1 MKNLKYDSDKVNDY
15 SKKELAEMIFNGEV
29 SREQVNEDGLYLYH
43 RPMLD
48 KELSLMEQEEHDWTE
63 ATNHNTVGSFK
74 VYLDKYNPTIVEGET
89 ITDGWVENTVYVGR
103 HVDDAIRLQT
113 VEKIDGAVK
122 ENDRD
127 KAAWNKA
134 EEGNSIESYNEYIT
148 VYDKR
153 PPAYRGQYVDEAKLR
168 IRELQDKFDW
178 DKAVSENTM
187 ESYKTYLSKYDVS
200 TSSYRGS
207 YISEAIE
214 AIKRL
219 TLQSMPHT
227 HPVDPLKNETED
239 WEKAVR
245 ADNIEAY
252 KCYISKYEP
261 LGGKYVVDAKNAIE
275 RLLEEKVW
283 SEALNNDNFVGYN
296 KYVTIYQNKNSKHLV
311 EAEQKLNQLKKDLAC
326 IIDNITQ
333 ETTDDKEWGKACK
346 ANTITAYRLY
356 LSNFDGQNISQKGK
370 YVDEANKRINSLM
383 DEACW
388 ADAVKQDTR
397 EAYQN
402 YLKQYPNGHHC
413 DEVKRILNPIS
424 KSAGCLKPL
433 LWFCLF
439 LACAFL
445 SWQYFHKEEAK
456 HAQSDA
462 IEVAIE
468 IDSLQWAIENH
479 DIPMLSR
486 YANMDSAR
494 AYYPLARALNE
505 IDSVG
510 NLDKTMYWLDI
521 IKDPSLNS
529 LHQNI
534 INDIQE
540 KELNIIESKFNKI
553 DPNDR
558 DAEEQFL
565 SVYTDYVT
573 HFEKLS
579 HHIPRI
585 FVAYLPIEEIAD
597 KYIADW
603 KKYPELQK
611 EIFLEWKVQRDK
623 LSSLKDTIRFNAKKY
638 YSNRHSRK

>member
-122 ENDRD
+122 EDDRD

-178 DKAVSENTM
+178 DKAVSENTI

-200 TSSYRGS
+200 TSSYRGA
-207 YISEAIE
+207 YISEAVE

-227 HPVDPLKNETED
+227 YPVDPLKNETED
-239 WEKAVR
+239 WGKAVR

-252 KCYISKYEP
+252 KCYLSKYEL

-283 SEALNNDNFVGYN
+283 SEALNNDNFVGYK
-296 KYVTIYQNKNSKHLV
+296 KYINIYQNKNSKHLV
-311 EAEQKLNQLKKDLAC
+311 EAEQKLNQLKKDLAL
-326 IIDNITQ
+326 IIDNITP

-346 ANTITAYRLY
+346 ANTIIAYRLY
-356 LSNFDGQNISQKGK
+356 LSNFDGQNTSQKGK

-433 LWFCLF
+433 LWCCLF

-456 HAQSDA
+456 PDQSD
-462 IEVAIE
+462 AIE
-468 IDSLQWAIENH
+468 IDSLQWAIDNH
-479 DIPMLSR
+479 DIPMLRR
-486 YANMDSAR
+486 YANMDSVR
-494 AYYPLARALNE
+494 AYYHLSKEL
-505 IDSVG
+505 
-510 NLDKTMYWLDI
+510 WHQQ
-521 IKDPSLNS
+521 KDTLNS
-529 LHQNI
+529 M
-534 INDIQE
+534 
-540 KELNIIESKFNKI
+540 KFIREAFNYVK
-553 DPNDR
+553 PNDPLYTR
-558 DAEEQFL
+558 INSHFDVLKVALDYDNTIGHVAPPLSSNIEERLLILSRERAIIRRAKAIAERYSFEYTPDKKILQYIEDDFNRWVQAGDDASIRATKEDCYKSALQLKEDR
-565 SVYTDYVT
+565 SVR
-573 HFEKLS
+573 EKL
-579 HHIPRI
+579 
-585 FVAYLPIEEIAD
+585 VNLY
-597 KYIADW
+597 K
-603 KKYPELQK
+603 
-611 EIFLEWKVQRDK
+611 
-623 LSSLKDTIRFNAKKY
+623 
-638 YSNRHSRK
+638 

>member
-63 ATNHNTVGSFK
+63 ATNHNTVGSFQ

-122 ENDRD
+122 EDDRD

-178 DKAVSENTM
+178 DKAVSENTI

-200 TSSYRGS
+200 TSSYRGA

-261 LGGKYVVDAKNAIE
+261 LEGKYVVDAKNAIE

-283 SEALNNDNFVGYN
+283 SEALNNDNFVGYK

-326 IIDNITQ
+326 IIDNITL
-333 ETTDDKEWGKACK
+333 ETTDDKEWEKACK

-356 LSNFDGQNISQKGK
+356 LSKFDGQNTSQKGK
-370 YVDEANKRINSLM
+370 YVSEANKRIDSLM

-388 ADAVKQDTR
+388 EDAVKQNIHA
-397 EAYQN
+397 AYQN

-433 LWFCLF
+433 LWCCLF

-456 HAQSDA
+456 PDQSD
-462 IEVAIE
+462 AIE
-468 IDSLQWAIENH
+468 IDSLQWAIDNH
-479 DIPMLSR
+479 DIPMLRR
-486 YANMDSAR
+486 YANMDSVR
-494 AYYPLARALNE
+494 AYYHLSKEL
-505 IDSVG
+505 
-510 NLDKTMYWLDI
+510 WHQQ
-521 IKDPSLNS
+521 KDTLNS
-529 LHQNI
+529 M
-534 INDIQE
+534 
-540 KELNIIESKFNKI
+540 KFIREAFNFVK
-553 DPNDR
+553 PNDPLYTR
-558 DAEEQFL
+558 INSHFNVLKVALDYDNTIGHVAPPLSSNIEERLLILSRERAIIRRAKAIAERYSFEYTPDKKILQYIEDDFNRWVQAGDDASIRATKEDCYKSALQLKEDR
-565 SVYTDYVT
+565 SVR
-573 HFEKLS
+573 EKL
-579 HHIPRI
+579 
-585 FVAYLPIEEIAD
+585 VNLY
-597 KYIADW
+597 K
-603 KKYPELQK
+603 
-611 EIFLEWKVQRDK
+611 
-623 LSSLKDTIRFNAKKY
+623 
-638 YSNRHSRK
+638 

>member
-200 TSSYRGS
+200 TSSYRGA
-207 YISEAIE
+207 YISEAVE

-227 HPVDPLKNETED
+227 YPVDPLKNETED

-261 LGGKYVVDAKNAIE
+261 LEGKYVVDAKNAIE

-283 SEALNNDNFVGYN
+283 SEALNNDNFVGYK

-326 IIDNITQ
+326 IIDNITL
-333 ETTDDKEWGKACK
+333 ETTDDKEWEKACK

-356 LSNFDGQNISQKGK
+356 LSKFDGQNTSQKGK
-370 YVDEANKRINSLM
+370 YVSEANKRIDSLM

-388 ADAVKQDTR
+388 EDAVKQNIHA
-397 EAYQN
+397 AYQN

-413 DEVKRILNPIS
+413 DEVKRIINPNS
-424 KSAGCLKPL
+424 KSAGCLKAL
-433 LWFCLF
+433 LWFCLAVGGVF
-439 LACAFL
+439 IV
-445 SWQYFHKEEAK
+445 WQYLYYKWPFVYDNQELGIDTICLDTGIVDDILIVDSA
-456 HAQSDA
+456 
-462 IEVAIE
+462 AIE
-468 IDSLQWAIENH
+468 IIDDTAKEVTIPSNSENKSIDRDCFIRKNLKQKVPTSTKEKNYKELAESGDTRAYAVLAKMYLNKNKYDQAAYWANKAW
-479 DIPMLSR
+479 
-486 YANMDSAR
+486 YANANRVLASEVIEYLSDID
-494 AYYPLARALNE
+494 YY
-505 IDSVG
+505 VG
-510 NLDKTMYWLDI
+510 
-521 IKDPSLNS
+521 
-529 LHQNI
+529 
-534 INDIQE
+534 
-540 KELNIIESKFNKI
+540 
-553 DPNDR
+553 
-558 DAEEQFL
+558 A
-565 SVYTDYVT
+565 
-573 HFEKLS
+573 
-579 HHIPRI
+579 
-585 FVAYLPIEEIAD
+585 
-597 KYIADW
+597 KY
-603 KKYPELQK
+603 KKPY
-611 EIFLEWKVQRDK
+611 
-623 LSSLKDTIRFNAKKY
+623 
-638 YSNRHSRK
+638 

>member
-200 TSSYRGS
+200 TSSYRGA
-207 YISEAIE
+207 YISEAVE

-227 HPVDPLKNETED
+227 YPVDPLKNETED
-239 WEKAVR
+239 WGKAVR

-252 KCYISKYEP
+252 KCYLSKYEL

-283 SEALNNDNFVGYN
+283 SEALNNDNFVGYK
-296 KYVTIYQNKNSKHLV
+296 KYINIYQNKNSKHLV
-311 EAEQKLNQLKKDLAC
+311 EAEQKLNQLKKDLAL
-326 IIDNITQ
+326 IIDNITP

-346 ANTITAYRLY
+346 ANTIIAYRLY
-356 LSNFDGQNISQKGK
+356 LSNFDGQNTSQKGK

-433 LWFCLF
+433 LWCCLF

-456 HAQSDA
+456 PDQSD
-462 IEVAIE
+462 AIE
-468 IDSLQWAIENH
+468 IDSLQWAIDNH
-479 DIPMLSR
+479 DIPMLRR
-486 YANMDSAR
+486 YANMDSVR
-494 AYYPLARALNE
+494 AYYHLSKEL
-505 IDSVG
+505 
-510 NLDKTMYWLDI
+510 WHQQ
-521 IKDPSLNS
+521 KDTLNS
-529 LHQNI
+529 M
-534 INDIQE
+534 
-540 KELNIIESKFNKI
+540 KFIREAFNYVK
-553 DPNDR
+553 PNDPLYTR
-558 DAEEQFL
+558 INSHFDVLKVALDYDNTIGHVAPPLSSNIEERLLILSRERAIIRRAKAIAERYSFEYTPDKKILQYIEDDFNRWVQAGDDASIRATKEDCYKSALQLKEDR
-565 SVYTDYVT
+565 SVR
-573 HFEKLS
+573 EKL
-579 HHIPRI
+579 
-585 FVAYLPIEEIAD
+585 VNLY
-597 KYIADW
+597 K
-603 KKYPELQK
+603 
-611 EIFLEWKVQRDK
+611 
-623 LSSLKDTIRFNAKKY
+623 
-638 YSNRHSRK
+638 

>member
-63 ATNHNTVGSFK
+63 ATNHNTVGSFQ

-122 ENDRD
+122 EDDRD

-178 DKAVSENTM
+178 DKAVSENTI

-200 TSSYRGS
+200 TSSYRGA
-207 YISEAIE
+207 YISEAVE

-227 HPVDPLKNETED
+227 YPVDPLKNETED
-239 WEKAVR
+239 WGKAVR

-252 KCYISKYEP
+252 KCYLSKYEL

-283 SEALNNDNFVGYN
+283 SEALNNDNFVGYK
-296 KYVTIYQNKNSKHLV
+296 KYINIYQNKNSKHLV
-311 EAEQKLNQLKKDLAC
+311 EAEQKLNQLKKDLAL
-326 IIDNITQ
+326 IIDNITP

-346 ANTITAYRLY
+346 ANTIIAYRLY
-356 LSNFDGQNISQKGK
+356 LSNFDGQNTSQKGK

-433 LWFCLF
+433 LWCCLF

-456 HAQSDA
+456 PDQSD
-462 IEVAIE
+462 AIE
-468 IDSLQWAIENH
+468 IDSLQWAIDNH
-479 DIPMLSR
+479 DIPMLRR
-486 YANMDSAR
+486 YANMDSVR
-494 AYYPLARALNE
+494 AYYHLSKELWHQQKDTLNSMKFIREAFNYVKPNDPLYTRINSHFDVLKVALDYDNTIGHVAPPLSSNIEERLLILSRERAIIRRAKAIAERYSFEYTPDKKILQYIEDDFNRWVQAGDDASIRATKEDCYKSALQLKEDRSVREKLVNLYPLA
-505 IDSVG
+505 
-510 NLDKTMYWLDI
+510 
-521 IKDPSLNS
+521 
-529 LHQNI
+529 
-534 INDIQE
+534 
-540 KELNIIESKFNKI
+540 ELI
-553 DPNDR
+553 
-558 DAEEQFL
+558 
-565 SVYTDYVT
+565 
-573 HFEKLS
+573 
-579 HHIPRI
+579 
-585 FVAYLPIEEIAD
+585 
-597 KYIADW
+597 
-603 KKYPELQK
+603 
-611 EIFLEWKVQRDK
+611 
-623 LSSLKDTIRFNAKKY
+623 
-638 YSNRHSRK
+638 

>member
-63 ATNHNTVGSFK
+63 ATNHNTVGSFQ

-122 ENDRD
+122 EDDRD

-178 DKAVSENTM
+178 DKAVSENTI

-200 TSSYRGS
+200 TSSYRGA
-207 YISEAIE
+207 YISEAVE

-227 HPVDPLKNETED
+227 YPVDPLKNETED
-239 WEKAVR
+239 WGKAVR

-252 KCYISKYEP
+252 KCYLSKYEL

-283 SEALNNDNFVGYN
+283 SEALNNDNFVGYK
-296 KYVTIYQNKNSKHLV
+296 KYINIYQNKNSKHLV
-311 EAEQKLNQLKKDLAC
+311 EAEQKLNQLKKDLAL
-326 IIDNITQ
+326 IIDNITP

-346 ANTITAYRLY
+346 ANTIIAYRLY
-356 LSNFDGQNISQKGK
+356 LSNFDGQNTSQKGK

-433 LWFCLF
+433 LWCCLF

-456 HAQSDA
+456 PDQSD
-462 IEVAIE
+462 AIE
-468 IDSLQWAIENH
+468 IDSLQWAIDNH
-479 DIPMLSR
+479 DIPMLRR
-486 YANMDSAR
+486 YANMDSVR
-494 AYYPLARALNE
+494 AYYHLSKEL
-505 IDSVG
+505 
-510 NLDKTMYWLDI
+510 WHQQ
-521 IKDPSLNS
+521 KDTLNS
-529 LHQNI
+529 M
-534 INDIQE
+534 
-540 KELNIIESKFNKI
+540 KFIREAFNYVK
-553 DPNDR
+553 PNDPLYTR
-558 DAEEQFL
+558 INSHFDVLKAALDYDNTIGHVAPPLSSNIEERLLILSRERAIIRRAKAIAERYSFEYTPDKKILQYIEDDFNRWVQAGDDASIRATKEDCYKSALQLKEDR
-565 SVYTDYVT
+565 SVR
-573 HFEKLS
+573 EKL
-579 HHIPRI
+579 
-585 FVAYLPIEEIAD
+585 VNLY
-597 KYIADW
+597 K
-603 KKYPELQK
+603 
-611 EIFLEWKVQRDK
+611 
-623 LSSLKDTIRFNAKKY
+623 
-638 YSNRHSRK
+638 

>member
-63 ATNHNTVGSFK
+63 ATNHNTVGSFQ

-122 ENDRD
+122 EDDRD

-178 DKAVSENTM
+178 DKAVSENTI

-200 TSSYRGS
+200 TSSYRGA
-207 YISEAIE
+207 YISEAVE

-227 HPVDPLKNETED
+227 YPVDPLKNETED
-239 WEKAVR
+239 WGKAVR

-252 KCYISKYEP
+252 KCYLSKYEL

-283 SEALNNDNFVGYN
+283 SEALNNDNFVGYK
-296 KYVTIYQNKNSKHLV
+296 KYINIYQNKNSKHLV
-311 EAEQKLNQLKKDLAC
+311 EAEQKLNQLKKDLAL
-326 IIDNITQ
+326 IIDNITP

-346 ANTITAYRLY
+346 ANTIIAYRLY
-356 LSNFDGQNISQKGK
+356 LSNFDGQNTSQKGK

-433 LWFCLF
+433 LWCCLF

-456 HAQSDA
+456 PDQSD
-462 IEVAIE
+462 AIE
-468 IDSLQWAIENH
+468 IDSLQWAIDNH
-479 DIPMLSR
+479 DIPMLRR
-486 YANMDSAR
+486 YANMDSVR
-494 AYYPLARALNE
+494 AYYHLSKEL
-505 IDSVG
+505 
-510 NLDKTMYWLDI
+510 WHQQ
-521 IKDPSLNS
+521 KDTLNS
-529 LHQNI
+529 M
-534 INDIQE
+534 
-540 KELNIIESKFNKI
+540 KFIREAFNYVK
-553 DPNDR
+553 PNDPLYTR
-558 DAEEQFL
+558 INSHFDVLKVALDYDNTIGHVAPPLSSNIEERLLILSRERAIIRRAKAIAERYSFEYTPDKKILQYIEDDFNRWVQAGDDASIRATKEDCYKSALQLKEDR
-565 SVYTDYVT
+565 SVR
-573 HFEKLS
+573 EKL
-579 HHIPRI
+579 
-585 FVAYLPIEEIAD
+585 VNLY
-597 KYIADW
+597 K
-603 KKYPELQK
+603 
-611 EIFLEWKVQRDK
+611 
-623 LSSLKDTIRFNAKKY
+623 
-638 YSNRHSRK
+638 